1 MLNGMIRTGRLYEFV
16 DEVIAM
22 HNEEHKEKTMWD
34 VWLHRVFDKSFND
47 FVDSLEG
54 SGAAPT
60 NEQTAAIVTESQNM
74 LNNFKL
80 E

>member
-1 MLNGMIRTGRLYEFV
+1 MIRTNRLCEFV
-16 DEVIAM
+16 EEVITM
-22 HNEEHKEKTMWD
+22 HNEEHKEKTLWD

-47 FVDSLEG
+47 FVASLEG

-60 NEQTAAIVTESQNM
+60 TEETAAIVSESKNM
-74 LNNFKL
+74 LNGFKL

>member
-1 MLNGMIRTGRLYEFV
+1 
-16 DEVIAM
+16 M

-34 VWLHRVFDKSFND
+34 VWLHRVYDKTFND

-54 SGAAPT
+54 SGTAPT
-60 NEQTAAIVTESQNM
+60 QEETAAIVSDSLNM
-74 LNNFKL
+74 LNNFKP

>member
-1 MLNGMIRTGRLYEFV
+1 MIRTSRLCEFV
-16 DEVIAM
+16 DEVITM

-47 FVDSLEG
+47 FVNSLEG
-54 SGAAPT
+54 SGAAPN
-60 NEQTAAIVTESQNM
+60 NEQTAAIVSESQSM